1 MNEDLCLE
9 KHERLKERI
18 DTQER
23 RINAHSEKIDKLEQN
38 DAKMII
44 QIENLCKQLEGL
56 TAVLKWFIGL
66 LVGSFVAFFFYAVQ
80 TGIFNK

>member
-1 MNEDLCLE
+1 MNDDLCLE

-18 DTQER
+18 DTQEK
-23 RINAHSEKIDKLEQN
+23 RINAHSERLDKLEQN
-38 DAKMII
+38 DVKMFT

-56 TAVLKWFIGL
+56 TTVLKWFIGL

-80 TGIFNK
+80 NNIFK

>member
-1 MNEDLCLE
+1 MNDDLCLE

-23 RINAHSEKIDKLEQN
+23 RLNAHSDKIDKLEQN
-38 DAKMII
+38 DAKMIT

-56 TAVLKWFIGL
+56 TTVLKWFIGL

-80 TGIFNK
+80 NNIFK